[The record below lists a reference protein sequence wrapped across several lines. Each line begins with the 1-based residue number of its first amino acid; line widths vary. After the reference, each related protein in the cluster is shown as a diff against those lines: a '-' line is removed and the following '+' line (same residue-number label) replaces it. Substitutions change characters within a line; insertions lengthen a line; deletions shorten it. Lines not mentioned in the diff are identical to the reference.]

1 VRKLTISVE
10 GVGRLDTF
18 GVWALERLR
27 RSVVAAGADFSI
39 SQAGTPLLEVPINQ
53 LCTTF
58 EQAIP
63 RRMGADLPPT
73 V

>member
-1 VRKLTISVE
+1 M
-10 GVGRLDTF
+10 
-18 GVWALERLR
+18 
-27 RSVVAAGADFSI
+27 VAAGADFSI
-39 SQAGTPLLEVPINQ
+39 SQAGTPLLEVPINE
-53 LCTTF
+53 LRTTF